1 MELVFKE
8 VTGNRE
14 IGSWET
20 ESKYQDLIEA
30 DTDRN
35 AERVEEEPE
44 LNYLIIGKIM
54 HTEERMEIK
63 ET

>member
-1 MELVFKE
+1 MELVFTE

-14 IGSWET
+14 IGSRES

-30 DTDRN
+30 DTDQN
-35 AERVEEEPE
+35 TERVEEKPE
-44 LNYLIIGKIM
+44 VNYLIIGKIM
-54 HTEERMEIK
+54 HTEKRMEIK